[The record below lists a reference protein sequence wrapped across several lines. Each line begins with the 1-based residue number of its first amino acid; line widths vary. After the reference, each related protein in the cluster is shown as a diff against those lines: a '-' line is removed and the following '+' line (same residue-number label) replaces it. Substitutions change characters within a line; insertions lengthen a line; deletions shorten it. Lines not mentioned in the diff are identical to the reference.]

1 MYANGR
7 VYWSNGVYDEVYFDS
22 SLVNASPKLS
32 TNYTIEVVTDEFE
45 WAEVLGDKDPIHAFV
60 YEDANT
66 YLVCPWCG
74 NMKETNPLYNEIKLP
89 IFGSMAQL
97 YSSLIKSG
105 EQPSLDV
112 IVYGNHSILPRINVN
127 YEIPADSVEE
137 FTRLLSL
144 PPGLSLAPM
153 KFTDS
158 SPSKYMLT
166 LAVFHE
172 SFTFDYEL
180 SPPWNKAVWTTYI
193 RDETG
198 HIYLNEYHVV
208 LSQVGM
214 DVVEGLKEG
223 ADLFDISYTDN
234 NTVEIAVEDN
244 NVSLNITVPKLSAPA
259 NLIGL
264 SDEWVDAHDR
274 VYWKK
279 GVYDK
284 LYINDQLS
292 EAKVSMIDVSK
303 LKIVQNTPWLHMIE
317 EEPFEAFY
325 FHDDVVF
332 VSLPWENI
340 EEVI

>member
-1 MYANGR
+1 M
-7 VYWSNGVYDEVYFDS
+7 YDEVYFDS

-223 ADLFDISYTDN
+223 ADLFDVSYTDN

-292 EAKVSMIDVSK
+292 EAKVSMIDASK